1 MGAIGNAPKTSEN
14 LREEQEI
21 ISEIFN
27 IYSEK
32 KRERAKVC
40 GEQNNCAFPFQFT
53 GKPNPNRV
61 TERVPRFRRRLVVV
75 VVFSLVV
82 KHQNYCK
89 RAEGETEINNSSN
102 RNNKKQLIHM
112 YYIYYIYCKC

>member
-1 MGAIGNAPKTSEN
+1 MGASGNAPKN
-14 LREEQEI
+14 
-21 ISEIFN
+21 
-27 IYSEK
+27 
-32 KRERAKVC
+32 KREVERSRKLLVRYLIYIQRERESKTKQLCISFPIHWKAK
-40 GEQNNCAFPFQFT
+40 P
-53 GKPNPNRV
+53 PNRV
-61 TERVPRFRRRLVVV
+61 TERERVPRFRRRLVVV

-89 RAEGETEINNSSN
+89 KERESRREINNSSN